1 MASAANF
8 SWSLAM
14 HWQPASGKHGLMLC
28 VLQQTFPKLA
38 FGLHHGASE
47 RAVNKA
53 TTAIGETDPL
63 TWALPRTCSSR
74 QSDLA
79 LTFIPVELGTL
90 LALCLWKTT
99 ALRHLHRDKAYFF
112 SLILIS
118 GPLQT
123 IKGMSHSREPNRE
136 AQQEIKQR
144 VQARTHQTPGLHL
157 NGLWGHSRALNVK
170 LGMARV
176 TSTA

>member
-1 MASAANF
+1 MSGFCCQFQLVTGHALAARLWKAWPHVVCSATT
-8 SWSLAM
+8 S
-14 HWQPASGKHGLMLC
+14 
-28 VLQQTFPKLA
+28 PKLA
-38 FGLHHGASE
+38 FGLHHGASKK
-47 RAVNKA
+47 AVNKV

-123 IKGMSHSREPNRE
+123 IKGMSHSREPN
-136 AQQEIKQR
+136 
-144 VQARTHQTPGLHL
+144 
-157 NGLWGHSRALNVK
+157 
-170 LGMARV
+170 
-176 TSTA
+176 